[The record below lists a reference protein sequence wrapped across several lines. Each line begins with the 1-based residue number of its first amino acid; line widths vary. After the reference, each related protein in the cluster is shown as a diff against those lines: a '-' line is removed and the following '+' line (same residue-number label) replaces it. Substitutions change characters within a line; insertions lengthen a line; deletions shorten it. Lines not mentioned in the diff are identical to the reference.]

1 MKRTWSNPEGL
12 VSKKPIAMRL
22 MPAELA
28 EAEGIAK
35 KMGVSKSHLARVSF
49 LKGLPL
55 VSPEDFSAP
64 APSADLSGGVA
75 AASPAGLSS
84 DQE

>member
-12 VSKKPIAMRL
+12 VSDKPIAMRL

-28 EAEGIAK
+28 DAERIAK
-35 KMGVSKSHLARVSF
+35 DIGVSKSHLARMAF

-55 VSPEDFSAP
+55 VSATPT
-64 APSADLSGGVA
+64 SADLSGGEA
-75 AASPAGLSS
+75 IASPSGFSS
-84 DQE
+84 TPA